1 MGGEKLYSN
10 LINLATAK
18 TSTLILM
25 KHPNHPGKIAI
36 ALLFILFSAFMCN
49 MVKAQPGSVS
59 AHIVSYIDNTSLSVR
74 DVHTDCK
81 GDIVYVG
88 GTGSSAFAI
97 SPNTIST
104 SYNGGNS
111 DVFIVK
117 IDSTGLPVWSTLLGG
132 NLYDR
137 AYAIEIDS
145 AGFIY
150 VAGRAGTGLSTT
162 TCALQTNFAGDN
174 NANSAYGIQDG
185 FITKIT
191 PDGSTVVWCTY
202 IGCDGRGF
210 VRDIDLDSQG
220 NIWAGIS
227 NASPNFPHITSNAV
241 QPTATATM
249 NPALIKLSSNGET
262 LLYGTFLS
270 DGVATSAGPTT
281 VRVDKN
287 DNVYFLSHASANTI
301 PVTQDVFQPSPAGN
315 IDFVLS
321 KFDSG
326 GNLLFCTFLG
336 GPGEEEVE
344 THSLEIDTAGNPI
357 VAAYTFGSG
366 YPIVGNVVQTSFGGA
381 RDGVITKIAADGS
394 AILASTYLG
403 GTQVDELQGIGIDAN
418 NNIYVTGRTASANFP
433 VTTNTAYQSSP
444 GGAFDGHISVLSPDL
459 TTVLYS
465 TFVGGI
471 GNEDLRTCHVD
482 EYGKIHSGGNT
493 ASANFPILNAFN
505 ASLTGTLTGTSI
517 VFRPD
522 SLFHPSNVCSVS
534 NSFTDPCL
542 NTGSTNL
549 NTNAKQFSLYPN
561 PTSNVLTIDF
571 GFNQNKN
578 VRFQIYNLIGVLLQ
592 EVEAEQTTQINIAD
606 LPAGL
611 YFVHS
616 SDFLPH
622 SHMFFKQ

>member
-1 MGGEKLYSN
+1 
-10 LINLATAK
+10 
-18 TSTLILM
+18 M
-25 KHPNHPGKIAI
+25 KHPNNLDNIAI
-36 ALLFILFSAFMCN
+36 SLLFTLFSTIMCN
-49 MVKAQPGSVS
+49 MVKAQPGSVN
-59 AHIVSYIDNTSLSVR
+59 AQIVSYLDNTSLSVR

-81 GDIVYVG
+81 GYIVYVG
-88 GTGSSAFAI
+88 GTSSSAFAI

-150 VAGRAGTGLSTT
+150 VAGRAGTGLITT

-174 NANSAYGIQDG
+174 NANPAYGIQDG

-202 IGCDGRGF
+202 VGCDGRGF
-210 VRDIDLDSQG
+210 VRDIDLDSKG
-220 NIWAGIS
+220 NIWVGIS

-270 DGVATSAGPTT
+270 DGVASSAGPTT

-287 DNVYFLSHASANTI
+287 DNVYFLSHASANNI
-301 PVTQDVFQPSPAGN
+301 PVTQDVFQPNPAGK
-315 IDFVLS
+315 IDFVVS

-326 GNLLFCTFLG
+326 GNLLFCSFLG
-336 GPGEEEVE
+336 GPGDEEVE

-366 YPIVGNVVQTSFGGA
+366 YPIVGNVVQSSFGGV
-381 RDGVITKIAADGS
+381 RDGVITKIAANGS

-403 GTQVDELQGIGIDAN
+403 GTQLDELQGIGIDAN
-418 NNIYVTGRTASANFP
+418 NYIYVTGRTASANFP
-433 VTTNTAYQSSP
+433 VTKNTAYQSNL
-444 GGAFDGHISVLSPDL
+444 GGAHDGHISVLSPDL
-459 TTVLYS
+459 TAVLYS

-505 ASLTGTLTGTSI
+505 ASLTGTLTGTAV

-522 SLFHPSNVCSVS
+522 LLFLPNNVCSVS

-542 NTGSTNL
+542 NTGAINL
-549 NTNAKQFSLYPN
+549 NTKRRQFSLYPN
-561 PTSNVLTIDF
+561 PTSTVLTIDF
-571 GFNQNKN
+571 GFKQNTK
-578 VRFQIYNLIGVLLQ
+578 VRFKIYNLIGVLLQ
-592 EVEAEQTTQINIAD
+592 EVETEQTTQINISN

-616 SDFLPH
+616 SDFLL
-622 SHMFFKQ
+622 SSRMFFKQ